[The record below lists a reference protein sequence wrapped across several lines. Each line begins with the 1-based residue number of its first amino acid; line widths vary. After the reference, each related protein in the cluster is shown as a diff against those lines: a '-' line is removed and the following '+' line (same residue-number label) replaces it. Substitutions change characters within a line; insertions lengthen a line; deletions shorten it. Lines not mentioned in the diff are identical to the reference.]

1 MLTGHELV
9 ADLGFNQAATMLDAI
24 QATTRSG
31 ELKYI
36 DQSPSDIG
44 DSAWTT
50 PASVR
55 YSTNAKPQSK
65 ASYFELVEPGQ
76 WRFFLAS

>member
-1 MLTGHELV
+1 MITGHELV
-9 ADLGFNQAATMLDAI
+9 AGLGFGQAAVMLTAI

-36 DQSPSDIG
+36 DKSPSDIG
-44 DSAWTT
+44 DSASTT

>member
-1 MLTGHELV
+1 MSTGHELV
-9 ADLGFNQAATMLDAI
+9 AGLGIGQAVVMLNAI

-36 DQSPSDIG
+36 DQSPPDIG